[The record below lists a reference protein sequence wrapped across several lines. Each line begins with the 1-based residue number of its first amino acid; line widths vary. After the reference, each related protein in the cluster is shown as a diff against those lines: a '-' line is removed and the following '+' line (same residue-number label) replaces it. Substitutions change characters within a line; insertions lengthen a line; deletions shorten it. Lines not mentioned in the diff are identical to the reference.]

1 MKKYCDSHI
10 KILIIYLLIGE
21 ILISICADACID
33 KIALLIIIALYLVLL
48 TILSFNDLFNI
59 TYFNNKMVK
68 QKKCMLFKTTKK
80 IFIND
85 IETILIFNNII
96 VLSKRQIEELNKDIE
111 FLEELNKKDIEFLEK
126 LNNDF
131 RYFNRYGSYRFKND
145 LYFPIC
151 SEKIFKVLQKTNARK
166 ILITNQRRDIQLFNK
181 YFTN

>member
-10 KILIIYLLIGE
+10 KILIIYLLISE
-21 ILISICADACID
+21 ILISICTNAWIE
-33 KIALLIIIALYLVLL
+33 KIVPLIIIAFGLVFL
-48 TILSFNDLFNI
+48 IVLSFNDLFNI

-85 IETILIFNNII
+85 IETILIFNDIV
-96 VLSKRQIEELNKDIE
+96 VLSKRQIDELNKDIE
-111 FLEELNKKDIEFLEK
+111 FFNKHG
-126 LNNDF
+126 
-131 RYFNRYGSYRFKND
+131 RYRFKTD